1 MNQTQSRQCC
11 GRDEED
17 EKCKYAKNF
26 GHKKSPLVAQ
36 DSVRA

>member
-1 MNQTQSRQCC
+1 MNQPQIRQCC

-26 GHKKSPLVAQ
+26 GHKKSPLVVQ
-36 DSVRA
+36 DSNRA